1 MLISHR
7 RYRIV
12 TDRAA
17 IVAAIALL
25 AAQWFAPA
33 PFSSEPETASMT
45 TASME
50 AVPMQP
56 SDQASDQSG
65 GLSFSDLM
73 LDLGLLLFLNR

>member
-1 MLISHR
+1 MLICHR

-17 IVAAIALL
+17 IVAAIVLL

-33 PFSSEPETASMT
+33 PFSSEPEAAPMT
-45 TASME
+45 TASIE

-56 SDQASDQSG
+56 GDQAS

>member
-12 TDRAA
+12 TDRTA

-33 PFSSEPETASMT
+33 PLSSEPETASMT

-56 SDQASDQSG
+56 SDQSG